1 MGTQAIVVDHR
12 PRCHQQVSD
21 RVEPGTRPD
30 LEAVILQAFCI
41 FYYLVM
47 QVVEGVGAVAA
58 VCTAHLISV
67 VNNNAVKHLP
77 PFLHLFT
84 TSRF

>member
-1 MGTQAIVVDHR
+1 MLKWNSMWLLVLR
-12 PRCHQQVSD
+12 PSL
-21 RVEPGTRPD
+21 GS
-30 LEAVILQAFCI
+30 LAEAVILQAFCI
-41 FYYLVM
+41 FYYMVM
-47 QVVEGVGAVAA
+47 QVVKGVDAVAA